1 MVNVLAFGTYNVR
14 KHPRVGILIDGLRR
28 NGCTVEEIN
37 EPLLLSTAQR
47 VDILT
52 RPWKLVGFVWNILG
66 LWRKLRARSRK
77 WIRAHGNPDVVLV
90 GYMGHF
96 DVLLARHLFR
106 HSPIVLDHLIFAAD
120 TAKDRGAAGMKVR
133 LLRRLDRMAIN
144 AATLVVTDT
153 REHQDMLRPQDESMV
168 IPVGAPQEW
177 YAAGDLHASA
187 GTSATAKDEGIVF
200 YGLYTPLQ
208 GTTVIARA
216 LCILAQRGMTVKV
229 TMIGQ
234 GQDYEKVRRIT
245 EKLENVTFIPWIEP
259 EQLPSVVAR
268 HGIALGIFSTTPKGL
283 HVVPNKVYQS
293 MAAGCAVVT
302 SDTAPQRRELH
313 DGVIYVRPGSPQSL
327 ADALEKLLKDPTL
340 LDKARRESR
349 RVAGDF
355 TAQRVSL
362 PLADWVRNQTRA
374 HDHDRSQTTTHTRH
388 NL

>member
-177 YAAGDLHASA
+177 YAAGDLRASA
-187 GTSATAKDEGIVF
+187 GTSAAAKDEGIVF

-245 EKLENVTFIPWIEP
+245 EKLENVTFTQWIEP

-268 HGIALGIFSTTPKGL
+268 HGIALGIFSTTSKGL

-313 DGVIYVRPGSPQSL
+313 DGVVYVRPGSPQSL
-327 ADALEKLLKDPTL
+327 ADALEKLLKDPAL

-349 RVAGDF
+349 RVARDF

-374 HDHDRSQTTTHTRH
+374 HDHDHSQTTTHTHH